1 MLVHK
6 PGLSYSVNYLNQAI
20 DGLNRKTNN
29 ALGGCH
35 PVQCS
40 GPKMTSD
47 RHYEFMALY
56 PPNETKRAAILD
68 VSKESFDK
76 HRGHCSWCGLSKE
89 PTFDIRAAMP
99 APARFLSGSVRT
111 SLG

>member
-1 MLVHK
+1 M
-6 PGLSYSVNYLNQAI
+6 NYLHQAI

-29 ALGGCH
+29 ELGGCH

-56 PPNETKRAAILD
+56 PANETKRAAILD
-68 VSKESFDK
+68 VSEESFDK

-99 APARFLSGSVRT
+99 APALLSHLARFLSGSVRT
-111 SLG
+111 RLG